1 MKKTFILSAVIISG
15 IFCAQKHEFSAYSN
29 NVELVKIKN
38 SIKENQKTEFY
49 KQYLKN
55 ELTEDMK
62 STFIFKK
69 YSDIVLTKFADT
81 LLTYDSSTRYLDQGE
96 NISIKNLDNL
106 IGSKND
112 AEKINEN
119 LTALLGDFPKI
130 VKIQDATEHTA
141 FEIIPGEIL
150 EIYYWGGGNMTSQI
164 YYKVSN
170 NDLKN
175 INVIPEEDKNF
186 LKTVKQ
192 NIGKKNITFFSSK
205 GNSYSSIEKNP
216 KDKFYVIGASLFL
229 EEDNFAPIYE
239 IEYKTTDFKN
249 FIPVRIK
256 SSEENSKWK
265 TIK

>member
-15 IFCAQKHEFSAYSN
+15 IFCAQKHEFSAYSK

-69 YSDIVLTKFADT
+69 YADIVLSKFADT
-81 LLTYDSSTRYLDQGE
+81 LLTYDSSTKYLDQDE
-96 NISIKNLDNL
+96 NTSIKNLDNL

-186 LKTVKQ
+186 LKKVKQ
-192 NIGKKNITFFSSK
+192 NIGKKDVTFFSSK

-229 EEDNFAPIYE
+229 EEDNFAPFYE

-249 FIPVRIK
+249 FIPLRIK
-256 SSEENSKWK
+256 SFEENSKWK

>member
-29 NVELVKIKN
+29 NVKLVKIKN

-81 LLTYDSSTRYLDQGE
+81 LLTYDSSTRFLDQGE

-150 EIYYWGGGNMTSQI
+150 EIYYWGGGNMTRQI

-239 IEYKTTDFKN
+239 IEYKTADFKN
-249 FIPVRIK
+249 FIPLRIK

>member
-38 SIKENQKTEFY
+38 SVKENQKAEFY

-55 ELTEDMK
+55 QLTEDMK

-69 YSDIVLTKFADT
+69 YSDIVLNKFADT
-81 LLTYDSSTRYLDQGE
+81 LLTYDSSTRYMDQDE

-130 VKIQDATEHTA
+130 VKMQDATEHTA
-141 FEIIPGEIL
+141 FETIPGDIL
-150 EIYYWGGGNMTSQI
+150 EINYWGVGNMTSQI
-164 YYKVSN
+164 YYKISKN
-170 NDLKN
+170 NLEN
-175 INVIPEEDKNF
+175 ISVIPEEDKNF
-186 LKTVKQ
+186 LKKVKK
-192 NIGKKNITFFSSK
+192 NIGNKNITFFNSK
-205 GNSYSSIEKNP
+205 GNSYSSVEKNP
-216 KDKFYVIGASLFL
+216 KDKFYLIGASLFL
-229 EEDNFAPIYE
+229 KEDNFAPSYE

-249 FIPVRIK
+249 FTPLRIK
-256 SSEENSKWK
+256 SSDENSKWK